1 MIRVNFN
8 YITPILISLIVLTF
22 ALMYRPSTVTDSIRS
37 SLPDAI
43 MEDVVSVAY
52 DKQGKPRI
60 KIATPRMVHYLDND
74 ATDLTTPEVT
84 LYRKSPQPW
93 RITSQYA
100 KATDGANKV
109 DFWENVIIQHTG
121 DTSTPTTL
129 IKTPT
134 LTVHPE
140 LQTAQTE
147 DPITLI
153 QPSIVVK
160 SIGMYADM
168 DSGNIKLLS
177 EAVGEYV
184 PDKM

>member
-1 MIRVNFN
+1 MLKTKN
-8 YITPILISLIVLTF
+8 YIAPIFVGLIVLTIAF
-22 ALMYRPSTVTDSIRS
+22 IYRPTTIIDIKRPA
-37 SLPDAI
+37 LPDAI

-52 DKQGKPRI
+52 DKQGKPRL
-60 KIATPRMVHYLDND
+60 KIATPRMVHYNDSD

-100 KATDGANKV
+100 KATDGTDKV

-121 DTSTPTTL
+121 DENTPTTL

-134 LTVHPE
+134 LTVRPE
-140 LQTAQTE
+140 LQTAQTH
-147 DPITLI
+147 DAITLI

-160 SIGMYADM
+160 SIGMFADM
-168 DSGNIKLLS
+168 ESGNIKLLS

-184 PDKM
+184 PDKT

>member
-1 MIRVNFN
+1 MIRIN
-8 YITPILISLIVLTF
+8 YIAPLFLGLIVLTI
-22 ALMYRPSTVTDSIRS
+22 ALIYRPSAIIEAKTPL
-37 SLPDAI
+37 LPDAI
-43 MEDVVSVAY
+43 MEDVVTVIY
-52 DKQGKPRI
+52 DKQGKPRL
-60 KIATPRMVHYLDND
+60 KIATPRMVHYLEND
-74 ATDLTTPEVT
+74 ATNLTTPEVT

-100 KATDGANKV
+100 KATDGTNKV

-121 DTSTPTTL
+121 DHNSPTTL

-140 LQTAQTE
+140 RQTAQTN
-147 DPITLI
+147 DAITLI

-160 SIGMYADM
+160 SIGMFADM

-177 EAVGEYV
+177 EAIGEYV
-184 PDKM
+184 PDKL